1 MKYVASYILLKL
13 SGKDKVTEKD
23 LSDFLKKIDSE
34 VNEEQ
39 VKSVVAALEGK
50 DLAELAKNGLSKVAS
65 MSAAAPSSSVAAPV
79 KAAAPTKEAA
89 KKEEKKEEEVEADF
103 DMGDMFG

>member
-1 MKYVASYILLKL
+1 MKYVAAYILLKL
-13 SGKDKVTEKD
+13 AGKDKVAEKD

-50 DLAELAKNGLSKVAS
+50 DLAELAKNGLSKVSSLAAAGPS
-65 MSAAAPSSSVAAPV
+65 VSAAAPKAAVAAES
-79 KAAAPTKEAA
+79 KAAA
-89 KKEEKKEEEVEADF
+89 KKEEPKEEEVDF